1 MGNKDASIA
10 LKSTFME
17 ELKVDFTQCASYV
30 DDIIKE
36 VAIMK
41 QTMYDSYNGYALE
54 GVNDFFRVLLQHLD
68 KLQQSYEHLAD
79 YTELTST
86 ELSEKDRLIASK
98 LIKEVQKK

>member
-1 MGNKDASIA
+1 MGNKDTSIA
-10 LKSTFME
+10 LNDTFME

-30 DDIIKE
+30 DDIFKD
-36 VAIMK
+36 VATMQ

-54 GVNDFFRVLLQHLD
+54 GVNDFFRVLSQHLD
-68 KLQQSYEHLAD
+68 KLKQCYEHLAA

-86 ELSEKDRLIASK
+86 ELREKDRQIASK